1 MFRSYPSWIPNI
13 LCWRYWARIWSCI
26 LAMEPDEEPPWMVG
40 QENMALSWWVGIGGS
55 KRRIQSTGL
64 WSSPPIGPTHLG
76 RRNHQFR
83 KKETWNHKDKLWQ
96 QTWARGLFKHSFI
109 YLKIPSHFD
118 QDPAHLVEIGAI
130 WGLHP
135 ISQLQMMLNQIL
147 LKDQQI
153 PLIKMVKLLCLWPCR
168 TISNWNEHTISGCC
182 WWCPIA
188 GRGALR
194 KYKKVLLALR
204 ACYFTM
210 FRCPFWLNSWFLDA
224 SLHLVFIVLASTA
237 NWSLFLDAFFD
248 ISLTDLIHYIFRMS
262 SY

>member
-1 MFRSYPSWIPNI
+1 MKVLVTYRLSFNLPWVVFVKKLIYTWTSWAQSTSSTRQITNFNARWYAFGNVRSYPSWIPNI

-55 KRRIQSTGL
+55 KRRLQSTGL

-118 QDPAHLVEIGAI
+118 QDPAHPGHSYHCWVESCRNPRIPA
-130 WGLHP
+130 GLF
-135 ISQLQMMLNQIL
+135 SKL
-147 LKDQQI
+147 LKQVFHWWWWFM
-153 PLIKMVKLLCLWPCR
+153 MVGNDKL
-168 TISNWNEHTISGCC
+168 
-182 WWCPIA
+182 A
-188 GRGALR
+188 
-194 KYKKVLLALR
+194 
-204 ACYFTM
+204 FQ
-210 FRCPFWLNSWFLDA
+210 
-224 SLHLVFIVLASTA
+224 IVLPAGSNAKTGWPMVHKSPQA
-237 NWSLFLDAFFD
+237 VWV
-248 ISLTDLIHYIFRMS
+248 
-262 SY
+262 

>member
-55 KRRIQSTGL
+55 KRRLQSTGL
-64 WSSPPIGPTHLG
+64 
-76 RRNHQFR
+76 
-83 KKETWNHKDKLWQ
+83 
-96 QTWARGLFKHSFI
+96 TWARGLFKHSFI

-188 GRGALR
+188 GLGALR